1 LEPVIARHEG
11 EKPGKRLLYIDNL
24 RLMIIVFV
32 VMHHLAVSISGFGSW
47 YYMTNTQLDIISTV
61 WFAFYLSFQQGYFLG
76 LLFLI
81 AGYFEA
87 GSYDRK
93 GFGGFVKARFVRLII
108 PTLIYMVAISPFI
121 EYVELGQPFTGFS
134 LTGFLS
140 STGVMWFVVALFFFS
155 LVYALVR
162 LLAGR
167 PGLVPPPAPAVPA
180 PPAGATP
187 VSGSTTDSAR
197 DSAPAPMPVP
207 AGTNPV
213 PAPAQGSVP
222 APVDPAIRAGASTST
237 PAPGHAPTP
246 ASASPSP
253 RKRRIEP
260 SFRNALL
267 LILAIAV
274 SAFLIRIVQPI
285 GTSVLNM
292 QLCYFASYI
301 ALFIVGI
308 AAYRNNLFS
317 RIPARTGKR
326 WLIAGIVLGF
336 FAWFALVI
344 VATVTGTTALLNGGL
359 TWQSAAYSLWES
371 FVAVAMS
378 IGLIVIFRDALDRQ
392 NTLVHTMTQNSY
404 AVYMFHPPIIVGVT
418 LLLAAAVLYPIA
430 DWLMLCVICVPLCFL
445 LTHFIVRK
453 IPGLKDIL

>member
-1 LEPVIARHEG
+1 MNSLRMDARSSIEPVITPNEG
-11 EKPGKRLLYIDNL
+11 EKPKKRLLYFDNL

-32 VMHHLAVSISGFGSW
+32 VMHHLGVSISGFGSW
-47 YYMTNTQLDIISTV
+47 YYMTNAQLDIISTV

-93 GFGGFVKARFVRLII
+93 GFGEFVKGRFIRLII

-121 EYVELGQPFTGFS
+121 EYVELGNPYTGFS

-155 LVYALVR
+155 LVYALLR

-167 PGLVPPPAPAVPA
+167 PGLVPPPAPAVP
-180 PPAGATP
+180 TP
-187 VSGSTTDSAR
+187 S
-197 DSAPAPMPVP
+197 
-207 AGTNPV
+207 
-213 PAPAQGSVP
+213 QGSVL
-222 APVDPAIRAGASTST
+222 APVDPAIRARASISA

-246 ASASPSP
+246 ASASPSLG
-253 RKRRIEP
+253 KRRIEP

-317 RIPARTGKR
+317 RIPTRTGKR

-344 VATVTGTTALLNGGL
+344 VTTFTGTTVLLNGGL

-378 IGLIVIFRDALDRQ
+378 IGLIVIFRDAWDRQ

-418 LLLAAAVLYPIA
+418 LLLAAVVLYPIA
-430 DWLMLCVICVPLCFL
+430 EWLMLCVICVPLCFL